1 MEDLFGDGTPENNDI
16 FSSITPPS
24 LPTSAQNLEISSSP
38 QQEDKSTSN
47 QFIAGQVS
55 GGLEDGLKEDECKD
69 SLKETTEDQAL
80 VTEKP
85 WTDPVV
91 GIDLGTTFSCVAV
104 WESSRPVVVA
114 NNMGNRTTP
123 SWVCFHKE
131 GTFVGEAARSKG
143 TRFPKL
149 AIFDAKRMIGRKVFN
164 SVQQRS
170 IITVY
175 IIRSQ
180 ILPFKNV

>member
-1 MEDLFGDGTPENNDI
+1 MEDDLFGDGTSENSDI
-16 FSSITPPS
+16 FSTIRPPS
-24 LPTSAQNLEISSSP
+24 LPAQSLAVSTGRQE
-38 QQEDKSTSN
+38 EDKHTDSQYDT
-47 QFIAGQVS
+47 GQLS
-55 GGLEDGLKEDECKD
+55 GRLQDGSKEGENKD
-69 SLKETTEDQAL
+69 SVTEVSEDQA
-80 VTEKP
+80 TISEKP

-104 WESSRPVVVA
+104 WEKGRPVVVA

-123 SWVCFHKE
+123 SWVCFHQD

-164 SVQQRS
+164 
-170 IITVY
+170 IHCNATLY
-175 IIRSQ
+175 
-180 ILPFKNV
+180 NGACY

>member
-1 MEDLFGDGTPENNDI
+1 MEDDLFGDGTSENSDI
-16 FSSITPPS
+16 FSTISPPS
-24 LPTSAQNLEISSSP
+24 LPQSLGVSTGTEA
-38 QQEDKSTSN
+38 EDKRTSS
-47 QFIAGQVS
+47 QHDTGQVS
-55 GGLEDGLKEDECKD
+55 GGLQDWSKEDNYKGSVKD
-69 SLKETTEDQAL
+69 DSEDQA
-80 VTEKP
+80 TISEKP

-104 WESSRPVVVA
+104 WEKGRPVVVA

-123 SWVCFHKE
+123 SWVCFHQD

-164 SVQQRS
+164 
-170 IITVY
+170 TY
-175 IIRSQ
+175 YNAM
-180 ILPFKNV
+180 L